1 MSPMPPPFNASC
13 MTIGEM
19 LGGRLRLSVPGY
31 QRPYSWTAHQ
41 AAQLL
46 DDILLAID
54 DPSPEATDGGAGSDY
69 FLGAVV
75 LMEIEHDGDASSD
88 GPLAPTHEIVD
99 GLQRLATITI
109 LLAVLRDI
117 AEDDDADASEM
128 AGRCILDPARE
139 DGSERDHL
147 RLRLTGETHRFFFDF
162 IQQPGASSAMP
173 ADDDLPAPE
182 TRLLAVREHLMAS
195 LISESRERRR
205 QLLEYILESCHCA
218 VISARTLDR
227 AHHIF
232 AVLNDRGLPLA
243 RGDILKAQI
252 LGGIP
257 PERRD
262 ELNSRWRDT
271 EHALGGSFEGL
282 FSHLRTIEGRSR
294 ARILDEIRT
303 LVDRSGTA
311 ERFVETTLFPFAR
324 ILASIR
330 NCERGTMPA
339 AVWAPLRCLGW
350 LGSQDWVPPL
360 MLYWRRVDGDPN
372 RLAPFL
378 ARLERLAYGLR
389 LLGIGSDKRATRYRA
404 VIDAIRTERMDHVG
418 SPLELTRDEQRLIAF
433 NLRTLHAR
441 SQLACKLVLL
451 RLNDLIAGAPQ
462 DLDPAAFTVE
472 HVLPQKPGRASQWRD
487 WFPKADER
495 ERCTQSIG
503 NLILVSRDEN
513 AQASNLDFA
522 RKLEIYFDN
531 NPARQPHITRDIAE
545 AAEWRPEQVHQRE
558 ERLTSLLNAHWRLGS
573 ARAPQHAGKDSAEA
587 TRSLEPHGSP
597 ADAAE

>member
-1 MSPMPPPFNASC
+1 MPPPFSASC

-31 QRPYSWTAHQ
+31 QRPYAWTAHQ

-54 DPSPEATDGGAGSDY
+54 DPETDAADDAAGNDY
-69 FLGAVV
+69 FLGAIV
-75 LMEIEHDGDASSD
+75 LMEIDQDRRPQAPGASS
-88 GPLAPTHEIVD
+88 ATHEIID
-99 GLQRLATITI
+99 GLQRLATVTI

-117 AEDDDADASEM
+117 AEDEDAETSAL
-128 AGRCILDPARE
+128 AGRCILDPGRNGE
-139 DGSERDHL
+139 SESKTVHL
-147 RLRLTGETHRFFFDF
+147 RLQLTGETHQFFHDF

-182 TRLLAVREHLMAS
+182 ARLLAVREHLMAS
-195 LISESRERRR
+195 LIGESRERRR
-205 QLLEYILESCHCA
+205 QLLEYILGSCHCA

-252 LGGIP
+252 LGEVSLG
-257 PERRD
+257 RRT
-262 ELNSRWRDT
+262 ELNERWQSI
-271 EHALGGSFEGL
+271 EHALGGSFEEL

-294 ARILDEIRT
+294 ARILDEIRI
-303 LVDRSGTA
+303 LVDRSGSA
-311 ERFVETTLFPFAR
+311 ESFVETTLFPYAD
-324 ILASIR
+324 ILQTIRSIPS
-330 NCERGTMPA
+330 TSFPVS
-339 AVWAPLRCLGW
+339 VWAPLRYLGW
-350 LGSQDWVPPL
+350 LGSHDWVPPL
-360 MLYWRRVDGDPN
+360 MLYWRRVNGNPD

-378 ARLERLAYGLR
+378 ARLERLAYGQR
-389 LLGIGSDKRATRYRA
+389 LLGIGSDKRTTRYRA
-404 VIDAIRTERMDHVG
+404 VLDAIRAGRIDQAT
-418 SPLELTRDEQRLIAF
+418 SPLELSRDEQRLIAF

-451 RLNDLIAGAPQ
+451 RLNDLIAGTPQ
-462 DLDPAAFTVE
+462 DLDPASYTVE
-472 HVLPQKPGRASQWRD
+472 HILPQKPGRTSQWRE

-513 AQASNLDFA
+513 EKASNLEFA
-522 RKLEIYFDN
+522 RKLEIYFQN
-531 NPARQPHITRDIAE
+531 NPERQPHITRDIEDAT
-545 AAEWRPEQVHQRE
+545 EWQPVDVRRRE
-558 ERLTSLLNAHWRLGS
+558 ERLTELLNAHWQLGT
-573 ARAPQHAGKDSAEA
+573 ARPSPQARMEPGRE
-587 TRSLEPHGSP
+587 SLHQEGYRPA